1 VCRNPKGEKSALPFD
16 VLKAITSGFA
26 QVRPE
31 DIVDIA
37 IIAFFLYKLI
47 MLTKET
53 RAFQLLKGIAFLFV
67 AAIASDLLQ
76 LQTLSWVLNSVLAS
90 GIVVLV
96 VLFQPELRRA
106 LEHIGRGNLFKN
118 GLLQP
123 GFKPEEN
130 EIVSEMQLALL
141 SLAKRRVGALIVIE
155 QRTGLGDIIS
165 TGTRIDGV
173 ISAPLI
179 ENIFEP
185 NTPLHDG
192 AVIIRDGMITA
203 AACFLPLAEDIAVAR
218 ELGTRH
224 RAALG
229 VSSVSDSITIVVSEE
244 TGVISF
250 AREGKLVRY
259 IDQKALHDLLESI
272 FVGKEAAGTL
282 NIFKR
287 RAKHEK

>member
-1 VCRNPKGEKSALPFD
+1 MSFD

-31 DIVDIA
+31 DFVDIA

-47 MLTKET
+47 ILTKET
-53 RAFQLLKGIAFLFV
+53 RAFQLLKGTAFLFL
-67 AAIASDLLQ
+67 AALISDLLQ
-76 LQTLSWVLNSVLAS
+76 LQTLSWVLNAVLAS

-106 LEHIGRGNLFKN
+106 LEHIGRGKFFSN
-118 GLLQP
+118 GLLQ

-130 EIVSEMQLALL
+130 EIVNEMQMAIL

-155 QRTGLGDIIS
+155 QRTGLGDIIA
-165 TGTRIDGV
+165 TGTRIDGM

-192 AVIIRDGMITA
+192 AVIIRDGEITA

-229 VSSVSDSITIVVSEE
+229 VSSISDSITIVVSEE

-259 IDQKALHDLLESI
+259 IDQKALRDLLESI
-272 FVGKEAAGTL
+272 FVGKESAGTL

>member
-1 VCRNPKGEKSALPFD
+1 MSFD
-16 VLKAITSGFA
+16 VLVKAITSGFT
-26 QVRPE
+26 QIRLE
-31 DIVDIA
+31 DFADIA

-47 MLTKET
+47 ILTKET
-53 RAFQLLKGIAFLFV
+53 RAFQLLKGIAFLFI
-67 AAIASDLLQ
+67 AAIISETLQ

-90 GIVVLV
+90 GIVVLA

-106 LEHIGRGNLFKN
+106 LEHIGRGKIFNN
-118 GLLQP
+118 GLLQN
-123 GFKPEEN
+123 FKPEEN
-130 EIVSEMQLALL
+130 EIVSEMQLAIM

-155 QRTGLGDIIS
+155 QRTGLGDIIA
-165 TGTRIDGV
+165 TGTRIDGI

-192 AVIIRDGMITA
+192 AVIIRDGAIVA

-229 VSSVSDSITIVVSEE
+229 VSSVSDSVTIVVSEE

>member
-1 VCRNPKGEKSALPFD
+1 MSFD
-16 VLKAITSGFA
+16 VLVKAITSGFT
-26 QVRPE
+26 QIRLE
-31 DIVDIA
+31 DFVDIA

-47 MLTKET
+47 ILTKET

-67 AAIASDLLQ
+67 AAIISETLQ

-90 GIVVLV
+90 GIVVLA

-106 LEHIGRGNLFKN
+106 LEHI
-118 GLLQP
+118 
-123 GFKPEEN
+123 KPEEN
-130 EIVSEMQLALL
+130 EIVSEMQLAIM

-155 QRTGLGDIIS
+155 QRTGLGDIIA
-165 TGTRIDGV
+165 TGTRIDGI

-192 AVIIRDGMITA
+192 AVIIRDGAIVA

-229 VSSVSDSITIVVSEE
+229 VSSVSDSVTIVVSEE

-250 AREGKLVRY
+250 AREGSSGIHLWR
-259 IDQKALHDLLESI
+259 
-272 FVGKEAAGTL
+272 
-282 NIFKR
+282 KR
-287 RAKHEK
+287 SCRHAEHFQAEGET

>member
-1 VCRNPKGEKSALPFD
+1 MSFD

-31 DIVDIA
+31 DFVDIA

-47 MLTKET
+47 ILTKET
-53 RAFQLLKGIAFLFV
+53 RAFQLLKGTAFLFL
-67 AAIASDLLQ
+67 AALISDLLQ
-76 LQTLSWVLNSVLAS
+76 LQTLSWVLNAVLAS

-106 LEHIGRGNLFKN
+106 LEHIGRGKFFSN
-118 GLLQP
+118 GLLQ

-130 EIVSEMQLALL
+130 EIVNEMQMAIL

-155 QRTGLGDIIS
+155 QRTGLGDIIA
-165 TGTRIDGV
+165 TGTRIDGM

-192 AVIIRDGMITA
+192 AVIIRDGEITA

-229 VSSVSDSITIVVSEE
+229 VSSISDSITIVVSEE

-259 IDQKALHDLLESI
+259 IDQKALRDLLESI
-272 FVGKEAAGTL
+272 FVGKENAGTL

>member
-1 VCRNPKGEKSALPFD
+1 MSFD

-31 DIVDIA
+31 DFVDIA

-47 MLTKET
+47 ILTKET
-53 RAFQLLKGIAFLFV
+53 RAFQLLKGTAFLFL
-67 AAIASDLLQ
+67 AALISDLLQ
-76 LQTLSWVLNSVLAS
+76 LQTLSWVLNAVLAS

-106 LEHIGRGNLFKN
+106 LEHIGRGKFFSN
-118 GLLQP
+118 GLLQ

-130 EIVSEMQLALL
+130 EIVNEMQMAIL

-155 QRTGLGDIIS
+155 QRTGLGDIIA

-192 AVIIRDGMITA
+192 AVIIRDGEITA

-218 ELGTRH
+218 ELVTRH

-229 VSSVSDSITIVVSEE
+229 VSSISDSITIVVSEE

-259 IDQKALHDLLESI
+259 IDQKALRDLLESI
-272 FVGKEAAGTL
+272 FVGKENAGTL

>member
-1 VCRNPKGEKSALPFD
+1 LSFD
-16 VLKAITSGFA
+16 VLVKAITSGFT
-26 QVRPE
+26 QIRLE
-31 DIVDIA
+31 DFVDIA

-47 MLTKET
+47 ILTKET

-67 AAIASDLLQ
+67 AAIISETLQ

-90 GIVVLV
+90 GIVVLA

-106 LEHIGRGNLFKN
+106 LEHIGRGKIFNN
-118 GLLQP
+118 GLLQN
-123 GFKPEEN
+123 FKPEEN
-130 EIVSEMQLALL
+130 EIVSEMQLAIM

-155 QRTGLGDIIS
+155 QRTGLGDIVA
-165 TGTRIDGV
+165 TGTRIDGI

-192 AVIIRDGMITA
+192 AVIIRDGAIVA

-229 VSSVSDSITIVVSEE
+229 ISSVSDSVTIVVSEE

-287 RAKHEK
+287 RTKHEK

>member
-1 VCRNPKGEKSALPFD
+1 
-16 VLKAITSGFA
+16 
-26 QVRPE
+26 
-31 DIVDIA
+31 
-37 IIAFFLYKLI
+37 
-47 MLTKET
+47 M
-53 RAFQLLKGIAFLFV
+53 
-67 AAIASDLLQ
+67 
-76 LQTLSWVLNSVLAS
+76 LAS
-90 GIVVLV
+90 GIVVLA

-106 LEHIGRGNLFKN
+106 LEHIGRGKIFNN
-118 GLLQP
+118 GLLQN
-123 GFKPEEN
+123 FKPEEN
-130 EIVSEMQLALL
+130 EIVSEMQLAIM

-155 QRTGLGDIIS
+155 QRTGLGDIVA
-165 TGTRIDGV
+165 TGTRIDGI

-192 AVIIRDGMITA
+192 AVIIRDGAIVA

-229 VSSVSDSITIVVSEE
+229 VSSVSDSVTIVVSEE

>member
-1 VCRNPKGEKSALPFD
+1 MSFD

-31 DIVDIA
+31 DFVDIA

-47 MLTKET
+47 ILTKET
-53 RAFQLLKGIAFLFV
+53 RAFQLLKGTAFLFL
-67 AAIASDLLQ
+67 AALISDLLQ
-76 LQTLSWVLNSVLAS
+76 LQTLSWVLNAVLAS

-106 LEHIGRGNLFKN
+106 LEHIGRGKFFSN
-118 GLLQP
+118 GLLQ

-130 EIVSEMQLALL
+130 EIVNEMQMAIL

-155 QRTGLGDIIS
+155 QRTGLGDIIA

-192 AVIIRDGMITA
+192 AVIIRDGEITA

-229 VSSVSDSITIVVSEE
+229 VSSISDSITIVVSEE

-259 IDQKALHDLLESI
+259 IDQKALRDLLESI
-272 FVGKEAAGTL
+272 FVGKENAVTL

>member
-1 VCRNPKGEKSALPFD
+1 MSFD
-16 VLKAITSGFA
+16 VLVKAITSGFT
-26 QVRPE
+26 QIRLE
-31 DIVDIA
+31 DFVDIA

-47 MLTKET
+47 ILTKET

-67 AAIASDLLQ
+67 AAIISETLQ
-76 LQTLSWVLNSVLAS
+76 LHTLSWVLNSVLAS
-90 GIVVLV
+90 GIVVLA

-106 LEHIGRGNLFKN
+106 LEHIGRGKIFNN
-118 GLLQP
+118 GLLQN
-123 GFKPEEN
+123 FKPEEN
-130 EIVSEMQLALL
+130 EIVSEMQLAIM

-155 QRTGLGDIIS
+155 QRTGLGDIIA
-165 TGTRIDGV
+165 TGTRIDGI

-192 AVIIRDGMITA
+192 AVIIRDGAIVA

-229 VSSVSDSITIVVSEE
+229 VSSVSDSVTIVVSEE

>member
-1 VCRNPKGEKSALPFD
+1 MSFD

-31 DIVDIA
+31 DFVDIA

-47 MLTKET
+47 ILTKET
-53 RAFQLLKGIAFLFV
+53 RAFQLLKGIAFLFL
-67 AAIASDLLQ
+67 AALISDLLQ
-76 LQTLSWVLNSVLAS
+76 LQTLSWMLNSVLAS

-106 LEHIGRGNLFKN
+106 LEHIGRGKFFSN
-118 GLLQP
+118 GLLQ

-130 EIVSEMQLALL
+130 EIVNEMQMAIL

-155 QRTGLGDIIS
+155 QRTGLGDIIA

-192 AVIIRDGMITA
+192 AVIIRDGVITA

-229 VSSVSDSITIVVSEE
+229 VSSISDSITIVVSEE

-259 IDQKALHDLLESI
+259 IDQKALRDLLESI
-272 FVGKEAAGTL
+272 FVGKENAGTL

>member
-1 VCRNPKGEKSALPFD
+1 MSFD

-31 DIVDIA
+31 DFVDIA

-47 MLTKET
+47 ILTKET
-53 RAFQLLKGIAFLFV
+53 RAFQLLKGTAFLFL
-67 AAIASDLLQ
+67 AALISDLLQ
-76 LQTLSWVLNSVLAS
+76 LQTLSWVLNAVLAS

-106 LEHIGRGNLFKN
+106 LEHIGRGKFFSN
-118 GLLQP
+118 GLLQ

-130 EIVSEMQLALL
+130 EIVNEMQMAIL

-155 QRTGLGDIIS
+155 QRTGLGDIIA

-192 AVIIRDGMITA
+192 AVIIRDGEITA

-224 RAALG
+224 RAA
-229 VSSVSDSITIVVSEE
+229 SISDSITIVVSEE

-259 IDQKALHDLLESI
+259 IDQKALRDLLESI
-272 FVGKEAAGTL
+272 FVGKENAGTL

>member
-1 VCRNPKGEKSALPFD
+1 MSFD

-31 DIVDIA
+31 DFVDIA

-47 MLTKET
+47 ILTKET
-53 RAFQLLKGIAFLFV
+53 RAFQLLKGTAFLFL
-67 AAIASDLLQ
+67 AALISDLLQ
-76 LQTLSWVLNSVLAS
+76 LQTLSWVLNAVLAS

-106 LEHIGRGNLFKN
+106 LEHIGRGKFFSN
-118 GLLQP
+118 GLLQ

-130 EIVSEMQLALL
+130 EIVNEMQMAIL

-155 QRTGLGDIIS
+155 QRTGLGDIIA

-192 AVIIRDGMITA
+192 AVIIRDGVITA

-229 VSSVSDSITIVVSEE
+229 VSSISDSITIVVSEE

-259 IDQKALHDLLESI
+259 IDQKALRDLLESI
-272 FVGKEAAGTL
+272 FVGKENAGTL

>member
-1 VCRNPKGEKSALPFD
+1 MSFD
-16 VLKAITSGFA
+16 VLVKAITSGFT
-26 QVRPE
+26 QIRLE
-31 DIVDIA
+31 DFVDIA

-47 MLTKET
+47 ILTKET
-53 RAFQLLKGIAFLFV
+53 RAFQLLKGIALHFV
-67 AAIASDLLQ
+67 AAIISETLQ

-90 GIVVLV
+90 GIVVLA

-106 LEHIGRGNLFKN
+106 LEHIGRGKIFNN
-118 GLLQP
+118 GLLQN
-123 GFKPEEN
+123 FKPEEN
-130 EIVSEMQLALL
+130 EIVSEMQLAIM

-155 QRTGLGDIIS
+155 QRTGLGDIIA
-165 TGTRIDGV
+165 TGTRIDGI

-192 AVIIRDGMITA
+192 AVIIRDGAIVA

-229 VSSVSDSITIVVSEE
+229 VSSVSDSVTIVVSEE

>member
-1 VCRNPKGEKSALPFD
+1 MSFD
-16 VLKAITSGFA
+16 VLVKAITSGFT
-26 QVRPE
+26 QIRLE
-31 DIVDIA
+31 DFVDIA

-47 MLTKET
+47 ILTKET

-67 AAIASDLLQ
+67 AAIISETLQ

-90 GIVVLV
+90 GIVVLA

-106 LEHIGRGNLFKN
+106 LEHIGRGKIFNN
-118 GLLQP
+118 GLLQN
-123 GFKPEEN
+123 FKPEEN
-130 EIVSEMQLALL
+130 EIVSEMQLAIM

-155 QRTGLGDIIS
+155 QRTGLGDIVA
-165 TGTRIDGV
+165 TGTRIDGI

-192 AVIIRDGMITA
+192 AVIIRDGAIVA

-229 VSSVSDSITIVVSEE
+229 VSSVSDSVTIVVSEE

-287 RAKHEK
+287 RAKPEK

>member
-1 VCRNPKGEKSALPFD
+1 MSFD
-16 VLKAITSGFA
+16 VLVKAITSGFT
-26 QVRPE
+26 QIRLE
-31 DIVDIA
+31 DVVDIA

-47 MLTKET
+47 ILTKET

-67 AAIASDLLQ
+67 AAIISETLQ

-90 GIVVLV
+90 GIVVLA

-106 LEHIGRGNLFKN
+106 LEHIGRGKIFNN
-118 GLLQP
+118 GLLQN
-123 GFKPEEN
+123 FKPEEN
-130 EIVSEMQLALL
+130 EIVSEMQLAIM

-155 QRTGLGDIIS
+155 QRTGLGDIVA
-165 TGTRIDGV
+165 TGTRIDGI

-192 AVIIRDGMITA
+192 AVIIRDGAIVA

-229 VSSVSDSITIVVSEE
+229 VSSVSDSVTIVVSEE

-287 RAKHEK
+287 RTKHEK

>member
-1 VCRNPKGEKSALPFD
+1 MSFD
-16 VLKAITSGFA
+16 VLVKAITSGFT
-26 QVRPE
+26 QIRLE
-31 DIVDIA
+31 DFVDIA

-47 MLTKET
+47 ILTRET

-67 AAIASDLLQ
+67 AAIISETLQ

-90 GIVVLV
+90 GIVVLA

-106 LEHIGRGNLFKN
+106 LEHIGRGKIFNN
-118 GLLQP
+118 GLLQN
-123 GFKPEEN
+123 FKPEEN
-130 EIVSEMQLALL
+130 EIVSEMQLAIM

-155 QRTGLGDIIS
+155 QRTGLGDIVA
-165 TGTRIDGV
+165 TGTRIDGI

-192 AVIIRDGMITA
+192 AVIIRDGAIVA

-229 VSSVSDSITIVVSEE
+229 VSSVSDSVTIVVSEE

>member
-1 VCRNPKGEKSALPFD
+1 LSFD
-16 VLKAITSGFA
+16 VLVKAITSGFT
-26 QVRPE
+26 QIRLE
-31 DIVDIA
+31 DFVDIA

-47 MLTKET
+47 ILTKET

-67 AAIASDLLQ
+67 AAIISETLQ

-90 GIVVLV
+90 GIVVLA

-106 LEHIGRGNLFKN
+106 LEHIGRGKIFNN
-118 GLLQP
+118 GLLQN
-123 GFKPEEN
+123 FKPEEN
-130 EIVSEMQLALL
+130 EIVSEMQLAIM

-155 QRTGLGDIIS
+155 QRTGLGDIVA
-165 TGTRIDGV
+165 TGTRIDGI

-192 AVIIRDGMITA
+192 AVIIRDGAIVA

-229 VSSVSDSITIVVSEE
+229 VSSVSDSVTIVVSEE

>member
-1 VCRNPKGEKSALPFD
+1 MSFD
-16 VLKAITSGFA
+16 VLVKAITSGFT
-26 QVRPE
+26 QIRLE
-31 DIVDIA
+31 DFVDIA

-47 MLTKET
+47 ILTKET

-67 AAIASDLLQ
+67 AAIISETLQ

-90 GIVVLV
+90 GIVVLA

-106 LEHIGRGNLFKN
+106 LEHIGRGKIFNN
-118 GLLQP
+118 GLLQN
-123 GFKPEEN
+123 FKPEEN
-130 EIVSEMQLALL
+130 EIVSEMQLAIM

-155 QRTGLGDIIS
+155 QRTGLGDIVA
-165 TGTRIDGV
+165 TGTRIDGI

-192 AVIIRDGMITA
+192 AVIIRDGAIVA

-229 VSSVSDSITIVVSEE
+229 ISSVSDSVTIVVSEE

-287 RAKHEK
+287 RTKHEK

>member
-1 VCRNPKGEKSALPFD
+1 MSFD
-16 VLKAITSGFA
+16 VLVKAITSGFT
-26 QVRPE
+26 QIRLE
-31 DIVDIA
+31 DFVDIA

-47 MLTKET
+47 ILTKET

-67 AAIASDLLQ
+67 AAIISETLQ

-90 GIVVLV
+90 GIVVLA

-106 LEHIGRGNLFKN
+106 LEHIGRGKIFNN
-118 GLLQP
+118 GLLQN
-123 GFKPEEN
+123 FKPEEN
-130 EIVSEMQLALL
+130 EIVSEMQLAIM

-155 QRTGLGDIIS
+155 QRTGLGDIVA
-165 TGTRIDGV
+165 TGTRIDGI

-192 AVIIRDGMITA
+192 AVIIRDGAIVA

-229 VSSVSDSITIVVSEE
+229 VSSVSDSVTIVVSEE
-244 TGVISF
+244 TGIISF

>member
-1 VCRNPKGEKSALPFD
+1 MSFD
-16 VLKAITSGFA
+16 VLVKAITSGFT
-26 QVRPE
+26 QIRLE
-31 DIVDIA
+31 DFVDIA

-47 MLTKET
+47 ILTKET

-67 AAIASDLLQ
+67 AAIISETLQ

-90 GIVVLV
+90 GIVVLA

-106 LEHIGRGNLFKN
+106 LEHIGRGKIFNN
-118 GLLQP
+118 GLLQN
-123 GFKPEEN
+123 FKPEEN
-130 EIVSEMQLALL
+130 EIVSEMQLAIM

-155 QRTGLGDIIS
+155 QRTGLGDIIA
-165 TGTRIDGV
+165 TGTRIDGI

-192 AVIIRDGMITA
+192 AVIIRDGAIVA

-218 ELGTRH
+218 ELATRH

-229 VSSVSDSITIVVSEE
+229 VSSVSDSVTIVVSEE

>member
-1 VCRNPKGEKSALPFD
+1 MPFD

-26 QVRPE
+26 QVRIE
-31 DIVDIA
+31 DIIDIV

-47 MLTKET
+47 MLTRET

-67 AAIASDLLQ
+67 AAIVSDVLQ

-90 GIVVLV
+90 GIVVLA

-106 LEHIGRGNLFKN
+106 LEHIGRGKIFNN
-118 GLLQP
+118 GLLQN
-123 GFKPEEN
+123 FKPEEN
-130 EIVSEMQLALL
+130 EIVSEMQLAIM

-155 QRTGLGDIIS
+155 QRTGLGDIVA
-165 TGTRIDGV
+165 TGTRIDGI

-192 AVIIRDGMITA
+192 AVIIRDGAIVA

-229 VSSVSDSITIVVSEE
+229 ISSVSDSVTIVVSEE

-287 RAKHEK
+287 RTKHEK

>member
-1 VCRNPKGEKSALPFD
+1 MSFD
-16 VLKAITSGFA
+16 VLVKAITSGFT
-26 QVRPE
+26 QIRLE
-31 DIVDIA
+31 DFVDIA

-47 MLTKET
+47 ILTKET

-67 AAIASDLLQ
+67 AAIISETLQ

-90 GIVVLV
+90 GIVVLA

-106 LEHIGRGNLFKN
+106 LEHIGRGKIFNN
-118 GLLQP
+118 GLLQN
-123 GFKPEEN
+123 FKPEEN
-130 EIVSEMQLALL
+130 EIVSEMQLAIM

-155 QRTGLGDIIS
+155 QRTGLGDIVA
-165 TGTRIDGV
+165 TGTRIDGI

-192 AVIIRDGMITA
+192 AVLIRDGAIVA

-229 VSSVSDSITIVVSEE
+229 VSSVSDSVTIVVSEE

>member
-1 VCRNPKGEKSALPFD
+1 MV
-16 VLKAITSGFA
+16 KAITSGFT
-26 QVRPE
+26 QIRLE
-31 DIVDIA
+31 DFVDIA

-47 MLTKET
+47 ILTKET

-67 AAIASDLLQ
+67 AAIISETLQ

-90 GIVVLV
+90 GIVVLA

-106 LEHIGRGNLFKN
+106 LEHIGRGKIFNN
-118 GLLQP
+118 GLLQN
-123 GFKPEEN
+123 FKPEEN
-130 EIVSEMQLALL
+130 EIVSEMQLAIM

-155 QRTGLGDIIS
+155 QRTGLGDIVA
-165 TGTRIDGV
+165 TGTRIDGI

-192 AVIIRDGMITA
+192 AVIIRDGAIVA

-229 VSSVSDSITIVVSEE
+229 VSSVSDSVTIVVSEE

>member
-1 VCRNPKGEKSALPFD
+1 MV
-16 VLKAITSGFA
+16 KAITSGFT
-26 QVRPE
+26 QIRLE
-31 DIVDIA
+31 DFVDIA

-47 MLTKET
+47 ILTKET

-67 AAIASDLLQ
+67 AAIISETLQ

-90 GIVVLV
+90 GIVVLA

-106 LEHIGRGNLFKN
+106 LEHIGRGKIFNN
-118 GLLQP
+118 GLLQN
-123 GFKPEEN
+123 FKPEEN
-130 EIVSEMQLALL
+130 EIVSEMQLAIM

-155 QRTGLGDIIS
+155 QRTGLGDIIA
-165 TGTRIDGV
+165 TGTRIDGI

-192 AVIIRDGMITA
+192 AVIIRDGAIVA

-229 VSSVSDSITIVVSEE
+229 VSSVSDSVTIVVSEE

>member
-1 VCRNPKGEKSALPFD
+1 LSFD
-16 VLKAITSGFA
+16 VLVKAITSGFT
-26 QVRPE
+26 QIRLE
-31 DIVDIA
+31 DFVDIA

-47 MLTKET
+47 ILTKET
-53 RAFQLLKGIAFLFV
+53 RAFQLLKGIAFLFI
-67 AAIASDLLQ
+67 AAIISETLQ

-90 GIVVLV
+90 GIVVLA

-106 LEHIGRGNLFKN
+106 LEHIGRGKIFNN
-118 GLLQP
+118 GLLQN
-123 GFKPEEN
+123 FKPEEN
-130 EIVSEMQLALL
+130 EIVSEMQLAIM

-155 QRTGLGDIIS
+155 QRTGLGDIIA
-165 TGTRIDGV
+165 TGTRIDGI

-192 AVIIRDGMITA
+192 AVIIRDGAIVA

-229 VSSVSDSITIVVSEE
+229 VSSVSDSVTIVVSEE